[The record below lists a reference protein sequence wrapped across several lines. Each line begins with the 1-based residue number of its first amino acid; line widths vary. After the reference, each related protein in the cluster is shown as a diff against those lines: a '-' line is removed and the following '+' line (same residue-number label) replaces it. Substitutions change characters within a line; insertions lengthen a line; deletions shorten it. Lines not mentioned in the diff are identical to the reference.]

1 MVMTARIDVM
11 SAAGLTSALLA
22 RKSAIASSKR
32 CAMVSGV
39 NRVIAGLI
47 RIADKAMNTLV
58 RALANRVLRISS

>member
-1 MVMTARIDVM
+1 
-11 SAAGLTSALLA
+11 
-22 RKSAIASSKR
+22 
-32 CAMVSGV
+32 VSGV